1 MSLFNELSRRNVL
14 RVGAAYIVT
23 AWLLIQVAE
32 TIFPLYGFGDA
43 PARMVVTIL
52 AIGFIPTLIFSW
64 VFEWTPQGF
73 KRDSEVDPDQSLT
86 PQTGKKLDRIV
97 MLVLALALGYFTFDK
112 FVLDPQRDVAISE
125 SAIKAGVEQAREE
138 ARLGMIND
146 KSVAV
151 LPFTNRSKLEEDEF
165 FTEGMH
171 DELLTRLS
179 RISALKVI
187 SRTSVMRYRDTLK
200 SIPEIASELSVAT
213 ILEGGVQRSGGQVRI
228 NVQLINAHTDE
239 HLWAEIYDR
248 ELTAENLFAI
258 QSEIS
263 TAIADSLQATLSPA
277 EQDRVFDPPT
287 ENLDAYNQYLLGR
300 QLFATRN
307 PGKIEQAYDEFTHAT
322 ELDPDF
328 ALAWVGVADVLNL
341 LNYRGLIDR
350 STALELRQQAVDKA
364 ISLNDQL
371 GEAYTSLAS
380 LYKDTGEDEKAEAAY
395 LKAIELNPNYAT
407 AYQWYSMFL
416 SQLGKREKSLQ
427 LMYKAAQLD
436 PMSSIVQYNL
446 ADQLVAH
453 RQEDEAEQV
462 LLRLMQRDPE
472 FTFGYIRLGWLYAD
486 SGKLAQGMQWFLKA
500 TQRDPECCLNDI
512 RGIYVAL
519 GDYRAAAE
527 INEKI
532 NQDPKPDSAREFWQY
547 YSIWVAQSNFQE
559 GIDYLAGLPEELLQ
573 SQELKWANLMLNMY
587 AGDFDKSYEW
597 LLKFIPGIND
607 PEQWPHVLTGGSDI
621 PCHYA
626 GIVKE
631 GGNEAL
637 GREMLRFFMDHIENL
652 PKSGNAVG
660 NRPFYRVRC
669 YTLAGSIDTAMDILE
684 PEIAR
689 GYLINDWRK
698 NWGKEPWFRQLEDHP
713 RYKAIVLLIEAT
725 LDEQRELL
733 KEMDEVGIEPP

>member
-1 MSLFNELSRRNVL
+1 LSLFNELSRRNVL

-73 KRDSEVDPDQSLT
+73 KRESDVGPELSSTLH
-86 PQTGKKLDRIV
+86 TGKKMDRTI
-97 MLVLALALGYFTFDK
+97 MLVLALALGYFAFDK

-125 SAIKAGVEQAREE
+125 SATQAGVKQAREE
-138 ARLGMIND
+138 ARLGMFND

-165 FTEGMH
+165 FTDGMH

-187 SRTSVMRYRDTLK
+187 SRTSVMRYRKTLM
-200 SIPEIASELSVAT
+200 SIPDIAKELSVAT

-263 TAIADSLQATLSPA
+263 TAIAESLEATLSPE
-277 EQDRVFDPPT
+277 EQDRVFDAPT
-287 ENLDAYNQYLLGR
+287 ENLKAYNHYLLGR

-307 PGKIEQAYDEFTHAT
+307 PGKMQQAYTEFTRAT

-328 ALAWVGVADVLNL
+328 ALAWVGVADVLRL
-341 LNYRGLIDR
+341 LNYRDLIDQG
-350 STALELRQQAVDKA
+350 TAMELRQQAVDKA
-364 ISLNDQL
+364 ILLNDQL

-380 LYKDTGEDEKAEAAY
+380 LYQDTGEEEKAEAAY
-395 LKAIELNPNYAT
+395 FKAIELNPNYTT
-407 AYQWYSMFL
+407 AYQWYSLFL
-416 SQLGKREKSLQ
+416 THLGKREQSLQ

-453 RQEDEAEQV
+453 RQEEEAEQV
-462 LLRLMQRDPE
+462 LLRLVQRDPE
-472 FTFGYIRLGWLYAD
+472 FSFGYKRLGWLYAD
-486 SGKLAQGMQWFLKA
+486 SGKLAQGMQWFLKV
-500 TQRDPECCLNDI
+500 TQLDPECCLDQI
-512 RGIYVAL
+512 REIYIAL
-519 GDYRAAAE
+519 GDYRAVSE

-532 NQDPKPDSAREFWQY
+532 NQDLKPDSAQEIWQY
-547 YSIWVAQSNFQE
+547 YSIWVAQSNPQE

-573 SQELKWANLMLNMY
+573 SQELKWANLMLYMY
-587 AGDFDKSYEW
+587 AGNFDKSYEW

-607 PEQWPHVLTGGSDI
+607 PEQWPQVIGESDLS
-621 PCHYA
+621 CHYA

-631 GGNEAL
+631 GGDEAL
-637 GREMLRFFMDHIENL
+637 GREMLRFFMDRIENL

-660 NRPFYRVRC
+660 NTPFYRVRC
-669 YTLAGSIDTAMDILE
+669 YTLAGSIDKAMDILE

-689 GYLINDWRK
+689 GNLISNWRQS
-698 NWGKEPWFRQLEDHP
+698 WGKEPWFRHLEDHP
-713 RYKAIVLLIEAT
+713 RYKAVVQVIEAT
-725 LDEQRELL
+725 LAEQRALL
-733 KEMDEVGIEPP
+733 EEMDEVGFDPP